1 MPGAAI
7 TEFRQAVRQ
16 TVEDEFAPE
25 QLSVSNDKMHEMMGS
40 EGALGA
46 VYPLRE
52 RPGEAG
58 IVEAMLVQ
66 VQVFDQYDLEI
77 DPAQKVDPA
86 KIERWAW
93 RLQRRMREESSI
105 DTTKVY
111 WYNVAEIIY
120 PPDPTDNITRFV
132 MTLEGFSPNAQL
144 METGA

>member
-1 MPGAAI
+1 
-7 TEFRQAVRQ
+7 
-16 TVEDEFAPE
+16 
-25 QLSVSNDKMHEMMGS
+25 MHEMMGS
-40 EGALGA
+40 EGARAA

-77 DPAQKVDPA
+77 DPAQAVDPA

-93 RLQRRMREESSI
+93 RLQRRMKPESSI
-105 DTTKVY
+105 DTDKVY

-132 MTLEGFSPNAQL
+132 MTLEGFSPNPQF
-144 METGA
+144 METSA